1 MPHAKSL
8 ELEAQVYKALVHPT
22 RVAILYALVDQ
33 AQTLSELARA
43 VRRPANLVK
52 HHLRRLQK
60 LMLVTSDQ
68 PGRGAKYRLSD
79 PRIIGAIEMF
89 RSLPIPAHLR
99 TSAPTPICTR
109 QSRAECTD

>member
-1 MPHAKSL
+1 MR
-8 ELEAQVYKALVHPT
+8 PT

-43 VRRPANLVK
+43 VRRPPSLVK
-52 HHLRRLQK
+52 HHLRLLQK

-68 PGRGAKYRLSD
+68 PGRGAKYMLSD
-79 PRIIGAIEMF
+79 PRIIEAIEVF

-99 TSAPTPICTR
+99 ASASKAIVHTLK
-109 QSRAECTD
+109 